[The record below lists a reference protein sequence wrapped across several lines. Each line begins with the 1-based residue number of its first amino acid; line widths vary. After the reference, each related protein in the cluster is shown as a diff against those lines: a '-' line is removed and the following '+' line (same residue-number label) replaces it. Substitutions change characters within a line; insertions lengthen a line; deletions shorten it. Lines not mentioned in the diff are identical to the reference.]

1 MAVLPVEIN
10 VHVRLA
16 TELWDGAGCESQSAV
31 RLELLTTY
39 EALGRFSREL
49 RSCRDDGL
57 TNPELHRTDYVKS
70 HFSGSANG
78 RFVPSLSR
86 TKPSTSISENIPN
99 PRRRKAWTTTMCR
112 PSLIKA

>member
-16 TELWDGAGCESQSAV
+16 TELWDGARCESQSAV

-57 TNPELHRTDYVKS
+57 
-70 HFSGSANG
+70 
-78 RFVPSLSR
+78 
-86 TKPSTSISENIPN
+86 
-99 PRRRKAWTTTMCR
+99 
-112 PSLIKA
+112 